1 VTRRLSHLNARGE
14 ARMVDVG
21 GKPVTAREAAARA
34 EVRMAP
40 GTVKLLAAGGL
51 PKGDAFAAARLA
63 GILAA
68 KRTDELIPLC
78 HSLPLSSV
86 EVLFKTRRDGVVID
100 ARARVEERTGVEM
113 EALVAASVAA
123 LTLYDMAKAVDKGM
137 VIGPVHLVSKTGGKS
152 DWRLPLPPK
161 RKKRP

>member
-1 VTRRLSHLNARGE
+1 MKKKLSHLDARGE

-21 GKPVTAREAAARA
+21 AKPVTSREAAARA
-34 EVRMAP
+34 EVRMAA

-78 HSLPLSSV
+78 HSLPVSSV
-86 EVLFKTRRDGVVID
+86 DVQFKMRRNAVVID
-100 ARARVEERTGVEM
+100 TRARVEGRTGVEM

-123 LTLYDMAKAVDKGM
+123 LTLYDMAKAVDKGI
-137 VIGPVHLVSKTGGKS
+137 VIGPIYLISKTGGRS
-152 DWRLPLPPK
+152 GAWAR
-161 RKKRP
+161 RGRP